1 MKNSF
6 AFLLIFLFSAI
17 GNLYS
22 QTELTLADIFKN
34 GTYRQNRFG
43 PIRWMKDGTG
53 YSSIEKNPLLEGD
66 DMVRYDAAKG
76 TRSILISAEELTPTG
91 VSKPLSVADYH
102 WSEDNSKLLI
112 FTNTRKV
119 WRYHTRGDYWVLDI
133 IDESCNEF
141 TWVTGSSPKKYQIM
155 KSFLF
160 SWEREIPLSIYRFV
174 PIKTQSCFDTDTGWS
189 GEQSDPFERN

>member
-119 WRYHTRGDYWVLDI
+119 WRYHTRGDYWVLDLKTRKLSQLGKGIPATTLMFAKFSPDGTRVAYVSENNIFVESLDSGKITQITSDGNKDI
-133 IDESCNEF
+133 ING
-141 TWVTGSSPKKYQIM
+141 T
-155 KSFLF
+155 
-160 SWEREIPLSIYRFV
+160 
-174 PIKTQSCFDTDTGWS
+174 FD
-189 GEQSDPFERN
+189 